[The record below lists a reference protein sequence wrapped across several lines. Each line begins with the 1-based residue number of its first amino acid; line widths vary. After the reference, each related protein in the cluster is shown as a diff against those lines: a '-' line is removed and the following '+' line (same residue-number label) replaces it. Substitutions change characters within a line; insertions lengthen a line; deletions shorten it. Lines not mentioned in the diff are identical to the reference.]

1 MFNGGG
7 LNPTNPP
14 LRTPLVTVN
23 EGLRNKLSDLR

>member
-14 LRTPLVTVN
+14 LRTPLPYRY
-23 EGLRNKLSDLR
+23 GDFWIWK